1 MIGGLPSSTTNPQLM
16 RGMLRSLL
24 MASLCTTAA
33 AAGAQDAYL
42 TNYYIPRFIRTGST
56 NSIDVRVRNFSSSP
70 LFTFRVDWRWGNGA
84 VNEGFWQNTTGITG
98 NQYWPYTHPTAFAP
112 VTAGTGML
120 KIWVVTFGET
130 NPANDTLF
138 FPVSAI
144 SQWSE
149 KAVLLD
155 AWTGTWCPYCP
166 PANTMGNLL
175 NTDPH
180 IVVAKHHAADE
191 YSSPSSTQYFNQYNV
206 TYTPA
211 GVLDQGEYGMYAPNP
226 DHDQWDAQTQARLQG
241 VSPVSISVNATVNE
255 WTRDLTVTVT
265 ANFQTAFNGDF
276 TLNAYLL
283 EDNMSGTQNNAP
295 ANYMHEQIVRDVM
308 GGTLGVPSAV
318 PSAPVAG
325 TNYSHTFTRSVPAE
339 WNISNLRVVGYITH
353 RQGATAYTL
362 NVAKGGLLPVGVP
375 EGMTRNALCRIAPN
389 PIVDHFTVDV
399 PDMTGQATLT
409 VIAADG
415 RAVLE
420 QQVVLMPGASLQV
433 ADVVKLPAGT
443 YQVRIATASEE
454 RHGRVVKLN

>member
-1 MIGGLPSSTTNPQLM
+1 
-16 RGMLRSLL
+16 MLRSLL
-24 MASLCTTAA
+24 MASLFTTAA

>member
-1 MIGGLPSSTTNPQLM
+1 M

-24 MASLCTTAA
+24 MVSLFTTAA
-33 AAGAQDAYL
+33 AASAQDAYL
-42 TNYYIPRFIRTGST
+42 TNYYIPRFIRTGAPNT
-56 NSIDVRVRNFSSSP
+56 IDVRVRNFSSSP
-70 LFTFRVDWRWGNGA
+70 LFTFRVDWRWGNGT

-98 NQYWPYTHPTAFAP
+98 SQYWPYTHPAAFDPAAP
-112 VTAGTGML
+112 GAGML

-138 FPVSAI
+138 FPVTAVSL
-144 SQWSE
+144 WSE
-149 KAVLLD
+149 KSVLLD
-155 AWTGTWCPYCP
+155 TWTGTWCPYCP
-166 PANTMGNLL
+166 PANIMGNLL

-191 YSSPSSTQYFNQYNV
+191 YSSPSSTEYFNQYNV
-206 TYTPA
+206 SYTPA
-211 GVLDQGEYGMYAPNP
+211 GVMDQGEYGMYAPNP

-255 WTRDLTVTVT
+255 WTRDLTVTVS
-265 ANFQTAFNGDF
+265 ANFQTAFNGEF

-283 EDNMSGTQNNAP
+283 EDNMPGTQNNAP
-295 ANYMHEQIVRDVM
+295 ANYVHEQIVRDVM
-308 GGTLGVPSAV
+308 GGTLGVQGAV
-318 PSAPVAG
+318 PSAPVVG

-353 RQGATAYTL
+353 RQGASAYTL
-362 NVAKGGLLPVGVP
+362 NVAKGGLLPVGIA
-375 EGMTRNALCRIAPN
+375 EGATMNAHCRIAPN
-389 PIVDHFTVDV
+389 PAVDHFTVDV

-420 QQVVLMPGASLQV
+420 KQVVLMPGAPVQV
-433 ADVVKLPAGT
+433 ADVGTLPAGT

>member
-1 MIGGLPSSTTNPQLM
+1 M

-24 MASLCTTAA
+24 MVSLFTTAA
-33 AAGAQDAYL
+33 AASAQDAYL
-42 TNYYIPRFIRTGST
+42 TNYYIPRFIRTGAPNT
-56 NSIDVRVRNFSSSP
+56 IDVRVRNFSSSP
-70 LFTFRVDWRWGNGA
+70 LFTFRVDWRWGNGP

-98 NQYWPYTHPTAFAP
+98 SQYWPYTHPAAFEPAAP
-112 VTAGTGML
+112 GAGML

-138 FPVSAI
+138 FPVTAI

-149 KAVLLD
+149 KSVLLD

-175 NTDPH
+175 NTDPY

-191 YSSPSSTQYFNQYNV
+191 YSSASSTEYFNQYNV

-211 GVLDQGEYGMYAPNP
+211 GVMDQGEYGMYAPNP

-241 VSPVSISVNATVNE
+241 VSPVSVYVNATVND
-255 WTRDLTVTVT
+255 WTRDLTVTIS
-265 ANFQTAFNGDF
+265 ANFQTAFNGEF

-283 EDNMSGTQNNAP
+283 EDNMPGTQNNAP
-295 ANYMHEQIVRDVM
+295 ANYVHEQIVRDVM
-308 GGTLGVPSAV
+308 GGTLGVPNAV

-339 WNISNLRVVGYITH
+339 WNISNLRVIGYITH
-353 RQGATAYTL
+353 RQGASAYTL
-362 NVAKGGLLPVGVP
+362 NVAKGGLLPVGVA
-375 EGMTRNALCRIAPN
+375 EGATRNALCRIAPN
-389 PIVDHFTVDV
+389 PTVDHFTVEV

-415 RAVLE
+415 RAMLE
-420 QQVVLMPGASLQV
+420 QQVVLVPGAPLQV
-433 ADVVKLPAGT
+433 ADVAKLPAGT
-443 YQVRIATASEE
+443 YQVRIATAGEE
-454 RHGRVVKLN
+454 RHGRLVKLN